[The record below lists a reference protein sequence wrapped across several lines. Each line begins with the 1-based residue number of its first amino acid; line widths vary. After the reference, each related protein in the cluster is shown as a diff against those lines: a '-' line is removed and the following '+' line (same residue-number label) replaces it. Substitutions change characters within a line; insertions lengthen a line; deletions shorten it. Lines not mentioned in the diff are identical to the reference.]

1 MIIELIIKGDFNM
14 LMCAVFTQTL
24 LSWLY
29 MLVSFACPRVCL
41 SSCVCRAVGC
51 ADLMTLDTMTPQ
63 ERKRQ
68 GYIHELIQTE
78 ETYVDDLELVLEVQ
92 TNTQAYSE
100 SIQLFFRVWTTGIVY
115 SVSLFF
121 PQVFHKPMSESGR
134 LTEAEMG
141 MIFVNWRELIMC
153 NTKLLK

>member
-1 MIIELIIKGDFNM
+1 
-14 LMCAVFTQTL
+14 
-24 LSWLY
+24 
-29 MLVSFACPRVCL
+29 
-41 SSCVCRAVGC
+41 
-51 ADLMTLDTMTPQ
+51 MTPQ

-78 ETYVDDLELVLEVQ
+78 DTYVEDLELVLEVPKK
-92 TNTQAYSE
+92 NPLELKHWYCLA
-100 SIQLFFRVWTTGIVY
+100 LFLSYYIIVCVY
-115 SVSLFF
+115 VF
-121 PQVFHKPMSESGR
+121 QVFYKPMSESGR